1 MVGREIPD
9 GLEVGASSKIGVTA
23 EARKPE
29 RKVSYDHR
37 KSDQDSARAKTPS

>member
-37 KSDQDSARAKTPS
+37 GADQNPARPQAPF